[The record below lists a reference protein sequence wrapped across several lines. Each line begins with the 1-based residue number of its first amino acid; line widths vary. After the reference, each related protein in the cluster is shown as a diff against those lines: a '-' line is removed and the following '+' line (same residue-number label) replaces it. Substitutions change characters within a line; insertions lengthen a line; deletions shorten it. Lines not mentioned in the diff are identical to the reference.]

1 MASLELQRHNQTVL
15 DNLELGDRLQ
25 FKRGVYSHWAVY
37 VGNSEVVHLSGADG
51 AGGSDLKHPCTIS
64 GTTHAC
70 LKRRPTESGYNP
82 CCLGDK
88 EVVHLSGVDGPTQ
101 SGLFSS
107 VSISGAQFDNG
118 IIRKDAFWDVVG
130 LSEVCQNNSKDEKLK
145 YFEPSEI
152 VQRALSKIGK
162 VGYNILFNNCEHFA
176 TWCRYGKEESDQVQ
190 GLFDAVA
197 EVGEPL

>member
-15 DNLELGDRLQ
+15 DNLELGDMLE
-25 FKRGVYSHWAVY
+25 FKRGAYSQWAVY
-37 VGNSEVVHLSGADG
+37 VGN
-51 AGGSDLKHPCTIS
+51 
-64 GTTHAC
+64 
-70 LKRRPTESGYNP
+70 
-82 CCLGDK
+82 K

-101 SGLFSS
+101 SGLFTS

-130 LSEVCQNNSKDEKLK
+130 LNEVCKNNSKDEKLK
-145 YFEPSEI
+145 HFKPSEI
-152 VQRALSKIGK
+152 VQRALSRLGE

-197 EVGEPL
+197 EVGSAKL